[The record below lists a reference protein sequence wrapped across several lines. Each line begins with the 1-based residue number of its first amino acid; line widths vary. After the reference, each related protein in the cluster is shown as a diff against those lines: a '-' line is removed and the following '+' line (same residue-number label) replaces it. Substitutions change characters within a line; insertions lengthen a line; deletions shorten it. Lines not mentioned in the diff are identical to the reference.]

1 MSSALLGAG
10 GGPGQLGPWGRNS
23 KQLTGRQAAPQGGRE
38 DVHRSAE
45 GLAAFELKAQVDV
58 EEQLGAQTPEPGH
71 PLGVILGR
79 LLIIIVYHCIEF
91 K

>member
-1 MSSALLGAG
+1 MYID
-10 GGPGQLGPWGRNS
+10 QLKGWQP
-23 KQLTGRQAAPQGGRE
+23 
-38 DVHRSAE
+38 
-45 GLAAFELKAQVDV
+45 ELKAQKTDV
-58 EEQLGAQTPEPGH
+58 EEQLVAQTPEPGH

>member
-1 MSSALLGAG
+1 MYID
-10 GGPGQLGPWGRNS
+10 QLKGWQP
-23 KQLTGRQAAPQGGRE
+23 
-38 DVHRSAE
+38 
-45 GLAAFELKAQVDV
+45 ELEAQKADV

-71 PLGVILGR
+71 PLGVIWGR